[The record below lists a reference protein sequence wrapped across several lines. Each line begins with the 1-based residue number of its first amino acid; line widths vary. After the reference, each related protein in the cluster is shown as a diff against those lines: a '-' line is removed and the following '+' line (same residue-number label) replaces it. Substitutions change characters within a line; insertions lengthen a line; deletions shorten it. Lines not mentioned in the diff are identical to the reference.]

1 MVCIAWI
8 TMAVIASI
16 EELEAE
22 FNLNATSIA
31 AYSVEIGLHWIVE
44 VNRSIAPHRECSFC
58 VYSTNTWGLTYGG
71 IHIRLQLTTRNDSVG
86 MWSVCD
92 PTALMFSSVDPL
104 GVCNCFS
111 RLVSLICYRRA
122 VLRARLGK

>member
-1 MVCIAWI
+1 
-8 TMAVIASI
+8 MAVIASI

-92 PTALMFSSVDPL
+92 PTTLMFSNVDPV
-104 GVCNCFS
+104 GVYKCCA
-111 RLVSLICYRRA
+111 RLVNLICYRRSVA
-122 VLRARLGK
+122 LARVGK